1 MVCTIPHLMN
11 QARVVY
17 ADAARSSALERFLG
31 HFRSDVVAE
40 LQTHLGERAELAL
53 SDLDNL
59 GVRDLSRVRE
69 SIGAVWQ
76 RCHDHG
82 RCNELISINVEL
94 DHLID
99 AAASCTGSNV
109 SPELLSAIS
118 HDLRNP
124 LGTITLGATLL
135 QSKLAG
141 DERMLRSVHMIH
153 RSAARLEAVL
163 DDVLDVA
170 RLQQGSLEL
179 DREVVHA
186 HEIVANAIDAS
197 RDAADQK
204 LVEVVADGDLD
215 GALVWADRERVGD
228 ALETVIASA
237 IRASRQGERICV
249 SGSANGEIKLQIA
262 PVRTFGRLDHFV
274 ANGVIATHGGEL
286 SFEDSTVTITLPI
299 ES

>member
-1 MVCTIPHLMN
+1 MN

-17 ADAARSSALERFLG
+17 ADAARGSALERFLR

-40 LQTHLGERAELAL
+40 LETHIGDRAEGAL
-53 SDLDNL
+53 ENLDAL
-59 GVRDLSRVRE
+59 DVRDLSLLRE

-82 RCNELISINVEL
+82 RCSELISINVEL
-94 DHLID
+94 DHLV
-99 AAASCTGSNV
+99 AAAARCTSSSV

-135 QSKLAG
+135 QSKLAD
-141 DERMLRSVHMIH
+141 DERLLRSIHMIH
-153 RSAARLEAVL
+153 RSASRLEQVL

-179 DREVVHA
+179 DCEVIRA
-186 HEIVANAIDAS
+186 REIVNHAIDAN
-197 RDAADQK
+197 RDAAEEK

-215 GALVWADRERVGD
+215 GALVWADRERVSD

-237 IRASRQGERICV
+237 IRASRQGERIAV
-249 SGSANGEIKLQIA
+249 TGTANGEIKLQIA
-262 PVRTFGRLDHFV
+262 PVRTLGRLDHFV

-286 SFEDSTVTITLPI
+286 SFEDSTVTITLPL

>member
-1 MVCTIPHLMN
+1 MN

-17 ADAARSSALERFLG
+17 EDAARGSALERFLR

-40 LQTHLGERAELAL
+40 LETHLGDRARGALEDLEALDVRELSL
-53 SDLDNL
+53 
-59 GVRDLSRVRE
+59 VRE

-82 RCNELISINVEL
+82 RCNELIAINVEL
-94 DHLID
+94 DHLV
-99 AAASCTGSNV
+99 AAAARCKSTSI

-135 QSKLAG
+135 QSKLA
-141 DERMLRSVHMIH
+141 DDDRMLRSVHMIH
-153 RSAARLEAVL
+153 RSASRLEAVL

-170 RLQQGSLEL
+170 RLQQGSLAL
-179 DREVVHA
+179 DCEVLRA
-186 HEIVANAIDAS
+186 REIVERAIDAN
-197 RDAADQK
+197 RGAADAK

-215 GALVWADRERVGD
+215 GALVWADRERVSD

-237 IRASRQGERICV
+237 IRASRQGERIAV
-249 SGSANGEIKLQIA
+249 TGSANGEMKLHIA

-286 SFEDSTVTITLPI
+286 SFEDSTVTITLPL

>member
-1 MVCTIPHLMN
+1 MN

-17 ADAARSSALERFLG
+17 ADAARSSALERFLR

-40 LQTHLGERAELAL
+40 LQTHIGDRADEALENLEQLEVRELSL
-53 SDLDNL
+53 
-59 GVRDLSRVRE
+59 VRE
-69 SIGAVWQ
+69 SVGAVWQ
-76 RCHDHG
+76 RVHDNG
-82 RCNELISINVEL
+82 RCNELIAINVEI
-94 DHLID
+94 DHLV
-99 AAASCTGSNV
+99 AAAARCNSSNV

-141 DERMLRSVHMIH
+141 DDRMLRSVHMIH

-179 DREVVHA
+179 DREVIRA
-186 HEIVANAIDAS
+186 REIVNHAIDAN
-197 RDAADQK
+197 RDAADEK

-215 GALVWADRERVGD
+215 GALVWADRERVSD

-237 IRASRQGERICV
+237 IRASKQGERIAV
-249 SGSANGEIKLQIA
+249 TGTANGEIKLQIA
-262 PVRTFGRLDHFV
+262 TSSYVWQARPLRREWRDRDTW
-274 ANGVIATHGGEL
+274 GEL
-286 SFEDSTVTITLPI
+286 SFEDSMVTITLPL

>member
-1 MVCTIPHLMN
+1 M
-11 QARVVY
+11 
-17 ADAARSSALERFLG
+17 ERFLG

-40 LQTHLGERAELAL
+40 LETHIGDRAGEAL
-53 SDLDNL
+53 ENLESLD
-59 GVRDLSRVRE
+59 VRDLSFLRE

-82 RCNELISINVEL
+82 RCTELVAMNIEI
-94 DHLID
+94 DHLVD
-99 AAASCTGSNV
+99 AAARCKTSTV
-109 SPELLSAIS
+109 TPELLSAIS

-135 QSKLAG
+135 QSKLAD

-153 RSAARLEAVL
+153 RSASRLEAVL

-179 DREVVHA
+179 DCEVIRA
-186 HEIVANAIDAS
+186 REIVNHAIDAN
-197 RDAADQK
+197 RDAADEK

-215 GALVWADRERVGD
+215 GALVWADRERVSD

-237 IRASRQGERICV
+237 IRACRQGERIAV
-249 SGSANGEIKLQIA
+249 TGTANGEIKLQIA
-262 PVRTFGRLDHFV
+262 PVRTLGRLDHFV

-286 SFEDSTVTITLPI
+286 SFEDSMVTITLPL

>member
-17 ADAARSSALERFLG
+17 AAAGRSSALERFLR

-40 LQTHLGERAELAL
+40 LQTHIGDRADAA
-53 SDLDNL
+53 LDNL
-59 GVRDLSRVRE
+59 EQLDVRDLSRVRE

-76 RCHDHG
+76 RCHDDHS
-82 RCNELISINVEL
+82 RCSELIAINVEL
-94 DHLID
+94 DHLVD
-99 AAASCTGSNV
+99 AAARSNACV

-135 QSKLAG
+135 QSKLAD

-153 RSAARLEAVL
+153 RSASRLEAVL
-163 DDVLDVA
+163 DDVLEVA
-170 RLQQGSLEL
+170 RLQTGSLEL
-179 DREVVHA
+179 DREVVRA
-186 HEIVANAIDAS
+186 GELVGNAIDAN
-197 RDAADQK
+197 RDAADEK
-204 LVEVVADGDLD
+204 LVEVVVDGDLD
-215 GALVWADRERVGD
+215 GALMWADRERVCD

-237 IRASRQGERICV
+237 IRASKQGERIAV
-249 SGSANGEIKLQIA
+249 KGSANGEIKLEIA

-286 SFEDSTVTITLPI
+286 SFEDSTVTITLPL

>member
-1 MVCTIPHLMN
+1 MN

-17 ADAARSSALERFLG
+17 ADAARGSALERFLR

-40 LQTHLGERAELAL
+40 LETHIGDRAEGAL
-53 SDLDNL
+53 ENLEALD
-59 GVRDLSRVRE
+59 VRDLSLLRE
-69 SIGAVWQ
+69 SVGAVWQ

-82 RCNELISINVEL
+82 RCSELIGINVEI
-94 DHLID
+94 DHLI
-99 AAASCTGSNV
+99 AAAARCTSSNV

-135 QSKLAG
+135 QSKLA
-141 DERMLRSVHMIH
+141 DDDRLLRSVHMIH
-153 RSAARLEAVL
+153 RSASRLEEVL

-179 DREVVHA
+179 DCEVIRA
-186 HEIVANAIDAS
+186 REIVNNAIDAN
-197 RDAADQK
+197 RDAADEK

-215 GALVWADRERVGD
+215 GALVWADRERVSD

-237 IRASRQGERICV
+237 IRASRQGERIAV
-249 SGSANGEIKLQIA
+249 TGTANGEIKLQIA
-262 PVRTFGRLDHFV
+262 PVRTLGRLDHFV

-286 SFEDSTVTITLPI
+286 SFEDSTVTITLPL

>member
-1 MVCTIPHLMN
+1 M
-11 QARVVY
+11 
-17 ADAARSSALERFLG
+17 ERFLG

-40 LQTHLGERAELAL
+40 LETHIGDRAGDAL
-53 SDLDNL
+53 ENLESLD
-59 GVRDLSRVRE
+59 VRDLSFLRE

-82 RCNELISINVEL
+82 RCTELVAMNIEI
-94 DHLID
+94 DHLVD
-99 AAASCTGSNV
+99 AAARCKTSTV
-109 SPELLSAIS
+109 TPELLSAIS

-135 QSKLAG
+135 QSKLAD

-153 RSAARLEAVL
+153 RSASRLEAVL

-179 DREVVHA
+179 DCEVIRA
-186 HEIVANAIDAS
+186 REIVNHAIDAN
-197 RDAADQK
+197 RDAADEK

-215 GALVWADRERVGD
+215 GALVWADRERVSD

-237 IRASRQGERICV
+237 IRACRQGERIAV
-249 SGSANGEIKLQIA
+249 TGTANGEIKLQIA
-262 PVRTFGRLDHFV
+262 PVRTLGRLDHFV

-286 SFEDSTVTITLPI
+286 SFEDSMVTITLPL